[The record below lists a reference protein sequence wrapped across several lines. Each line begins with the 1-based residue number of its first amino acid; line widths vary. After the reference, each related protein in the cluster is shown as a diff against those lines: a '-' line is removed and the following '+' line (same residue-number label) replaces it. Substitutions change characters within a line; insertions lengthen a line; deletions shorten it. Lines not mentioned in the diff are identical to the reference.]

1 MDQNDLN
8 LFKKRQQ
15 ELRELSQ
22 NPVATPVVER
32 PRRRMPPQQ
41 PEAIVDQPTPVSQ
54 EVASKDVA
62 DTTENMGKLSFVY
75 AGVSVLLALVLSY
88 FAFSYLNL
96 NAKDIENTARFECA
110 TSSRYQI
117 VKDGTTIWY
126 PSQDLY
132 EQCLEGKGVNN

>member
-32 PRRRMPPQQ
+32 PRRRMPSQQ
-41 PEAIVDQPTPVSQ
+41 PEAIVEQPTPDP
-54 EVASKDVA
+54 VASSSMPETV
-62 DTTENMGKLSFVY
+62 EELGKLSLVY
-75 AGVSVLLALVLSY
+75 AGVSIVLTLLLSY
-88 FAFSYLNL
+88 FAYSYLSL
-96 NAKDIENTARFECA
+96 NAKRIENTARFECA
-110 TSSRYQI
+110 QSSRYQV
-117 VKDGTTIWY
+117 VKTDTTIWY

-132 EQCLEGKGVNN
+132 EQCLKGKGVNY